1 MFHLL
6 LDIVLLLAPREAVTY
21 TVNKDVD
28 IVTNDD
34 RGGSDGN
41 MSLSSNGQPV
51 SSQLLITVVQIS
63 LLFAYLSD
71 GGDS

>member
-6 LDIVLLLAPREAVTY
+6 LDIVLLLAPRDAVTY

-41 MSLSSNGQPV
+41 MCLSSNGQPV

-63 LLFAYLSD
+63 LLFAYL
-71 GGDS
+71 